1 MTKMLEL
8 GDTLVPSFVDCTA
21 AFDSI
26 SLMATIESLTECK
39 ASRKSIALVHMTCS
53 AAEAQMR
60 DGNTTFPVDRGA
72 LQGDRLS
79 PVLFVIALAAVLKN
93 GCGGGVTIT
102 GFGGNTINVAVLGHA
117 DDLCLAAT
125 NATTSSAQ
133 TTSLADESADFAD
146 VAVDVPKTEA
156 MHVQLVHVATGSFTV
171 RLTRRCSIW
180 GHF

>member
-1 MTKMLEL
+1 
-8 GDTLVPSFVDCTA
+8 
-21 AFDSI
+21 
-26 SLMATIESLTECK
+26 
-39 ASRKSIALVHMTCS
+39 MTCS
-53 AAEAQMR
+53 AAKAQMR
-60 DGNTTFPVDRGA
+60 DGSTTFPVDGGA

-79 PVLFVIALAAVLKN
+79 PVLSIVVLAAILED
-93 GCGGGVTIT
+93 GCCGGVTIT

-133 TTSLADESADFAD
+133 TTSLADKSADFAD
-146 VAVDVPKTEA
+146 MAVNVPKTEA